1 MVMLNEIGEGYDNGV
16 TEATVVGDVLHL
28 FGEYVAAVDCARDVA
43 DDDGAVDVF
52 FTDFDFSEV
61 DVLDSFVRDGSGP
74 LYAGGIVVVD
84 CRGVDDVRHAQ
95 ILGAKSDV

>member
-1 MVMLNEIGEGYDNGV
+1 MLNEIGEGYDNGV
-16 TEATVVGDVLHL
+16 TEATVVCGVFHL
-28 FGEYVAAVDCARDVA
+28 FGEYVAAVDCAWDVA

-84 CRGVDDVRHAQ
+84 CRGVGNVRHAQ